1 MLGTLLVM
9 DVTRRTEHRAFTRSR
24 EMADCLRRELLYS
37 EKRPRDTVF
46 RTIEQIL
53 SEQDR
58 TGQHRILS
66 RLTRDAIARAA
77 RQASAAV
84 RWDVTGKTVV
94 KAMVGAGVLLTPDGQ
109 PVPAG
114 IVAQATPVATVRD
127 QFEDITEAFLLE
139 TLIRRLGDVT
149 IHDHRALAH
158 ALFRQF
164 DRSVPLEDLED
175 RVVVLLARLADRVE
189 LQGEQ
194 YVPRE
199 TPADRPA
206 RRAASARRTTGHC

>member
-1 MLGTLLVM
+1 
-9 DVTRRTEHRAFTRSR
+9 
-24 EMADCLRRELLYS
+24 MADCLRRELLYS

-53 SEQDR
+53 AEQDR
-58 TGQHRILS
+58 AGEHRILS

-77 RQASAAV
+77 RQASNAAV
-84 RWDVTGKTVV
+84 RWDVV
-94 KAMVGAGVLLTPDGQ
+94 KAMVGAGVLLTPKGE

-114 IVAQATPVATVRD
+114 IAAQATPVATVRD

-139 TLIRRLGDVT
+139 TLIRRLEDVT

-164 DRSVPLEDLED
+164 DRSVPLDDLED

-189 LQGEQ
+189 LHGER
-194 YVPRE
+194 YVARDVPVG
-199 TPADRPA
+199 RPA
-206 RRAASARRTTGHC
+206 RRAAGRAAGPC

>member
-1 MLGTLLVM
+1 M
-9 DVTRRTEHRAFTRSR
+9 DVIRTEPRAFSRSR

-53 SEQDR
+53 AEQDR
-58 TGQHRILS
+58 TGEHRTLL
-66 RLTRDAIARAA
+66 RLTRDAVSRAA
-77 RQASAAV
+77 QDASSAPV

-94 KAMVGAGVLLTPDGQ
+94 KAMVGAGVLLTPKGE
-109 PVPAG
+109 PVPMG
-114 IVAQATPVATVRD
+114 IVAPATPVATVRD

-139 TLIRRLGDVT
+139 TLIRRLTDVT

-164 DRSVPLEDLED
+164 DRSVPLDDLED
-175 RVVVLLARLADRVE
+175 RVVVLLARLVDRVE
-189 LQGEQ
+189 LHGDR
-194 YVPRE
+194 YVARE
-199 TPADRPA
+199 ARSQPGSRPPSPG
-206 RRAASARRTTGHC
+206 RAAR

>member
-1 MLGTLLVM
+1 MLGRFVM
-9 DVTRRTEHRAFTRSR
+9 HVKRTEHRAFARSR

-53 SEQDR
+53 LEQDR
-58 TGQHRILS
+58 PGEHRILS
-66 RLTRDAIARAA
+66 RLTREAIARAG
-77 RQASAAV
+77 RHASSTSV

-94 KAMVGAGVLLTPDGQ
+94 KAMIGAGVLLTPNGQ
-109 PVPAG
+109 PVPDG
-114 IVAQATPVATVRD
+114 IAAPATPVATVRD
-127 QFEDITEAFLLE
+127 EFEDITEAFLLE
-139 TLIRRLGDVT
+139 TLIRRLNDVT
-149 IHDHRALAH
+149 VHDHRALAH

-175 RVVVLLARLADRVE
+175 RVVVLLARLADRIE
-189 LQGEQ
+189 LQGDR

-199 TPADRPA
+199 FRVNGAR
-206 RRAASARRTTGHC
+206 RRAAPAASSAARC